1 MPRTLDRVISG
12 GQTGVDRAALDVAIA
27 RGIPHG
33 GWCPFGRRA
42 EDGRIPDRYAL
53 REHASPE
60 YAARTEANVRD
71 SDGTLVL
78 AIGTPRD
85 GTALTVRL
93 AERHGRP
100 CLVADLDA
108 PPDPIVVADWVVRH
122 AIRTLNVAGPR
133 ESTHPGVHDRAA
145 AYLDGVLAATASA
158 LC

>member
-1 MPRTLDRVISG
+1 VRAVLERVVSG

-33 GWCPFGRRA
+33 GWCPRGRRA

-71 SDGTLVL
+71 ADGTLVL
-78 AIGTPRD
+78 APGTPRD

-93 AERHGRP
+93 AHRHDRP
-100 CLVADLDA
+100 YRVIDLNA
-108 PPDPIVVADWVVRH
+108 PPDPGDVAGWIARH
-122 AIRTLNVAGPR
+122 RIRTLNVAGPR
-133 ESTHPGVHDRAA
+133 ESTHPGVHDVAA
-145 AYLDGVLAATASA
+145 AFLDRVLDAIDPHGA
-158 LC
+158 